1 MGYSSLEEGMQEVK
15 REWLYNLP
23 LPLSGLGL
31 WVPYVIPIGVL
42 DQDYLGSTC
51 MQRKTEGTLTE
62 DIIDGTDF
70 L

>member
-1 MGYSSLEEGMQEVK
+1 M
-15 REWLYNLP
+15 YNLP

-31 WVPYVIPIGVL
+31 WVPYIMPIGVL

-51 MQRKTEGTLTE
+51 VQCKTEGTITE
-62 DIIDGTDF
+62 DIVDGTDF

>member
-1 MGYSSLEEGMQEVK
+1 MK
-15 REWLYNLP
+15 REGLYN

-31 WVPYVIPIGVL
+31 WVPYIMPIGVL

-51 MQRKTEGTLTE
+51 MQRKTEGTLRE